1 MLDELDFQDENNG
14 NDSDNESDD
23 EEFKDEVPISLALII
38 ITLYFIAICY
48 YFQQSENW
56 GTAQSIYF
64 SIVTSTSI
72 VNFFFEHDLRSIF

>member
-1 MLDELDFQDENNG
+1 MYVLDELDFQDENNG
-14 NDSDNESDD
+14 EDLDTDSDDD
-23 EEFKDEVPISLALII
+23 EEYKDEVPISLALII
-38 ITLYFIAICY
+38 ITLYFMAICY

-72 VNFFFEHDLRSIF
+72 VI